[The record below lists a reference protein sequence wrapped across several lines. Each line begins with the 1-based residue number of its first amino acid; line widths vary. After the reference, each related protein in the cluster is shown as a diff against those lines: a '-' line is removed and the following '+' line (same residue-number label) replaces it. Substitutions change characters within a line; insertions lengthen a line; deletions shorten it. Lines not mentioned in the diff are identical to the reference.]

1 MAILLNGKVALITGA
16 GSGIGR
22 AASVIF
28 AREGAKLMLSDIV
41 AEGGEETLRMVKEAG
56 AEANFVRSDVS
67 KLAEVEALVAKVIST
82 WGRIDCA
89 FNNAGIDGRMGK
101 VTECTEENWNRTIA
115 VNLSGV
121 FFCMKA
127 EIPHML
133 RQGGGAI
140 VNTASAAGLTGS
152 PGLPASALKELVENS
167 LDAGARSISV
177 EIERGGAGL
186 IALGDDGCGMGREDA
201 ILSLRRHATSKIRD
215 AADLSA
221 VRTMG
226 FRGEALASIASVARL
241 RMVTRRAADLAGVE
255 IAVDGGEVSLT
266 RECAGAP
273 GTRI

>member
-152 PGLPASALKELVENS
+152 PGLPAYVASKHGVVGLTRA
-167 LDAGARSISV
+167 AA
-177 EIERGGAGL
+177 IEY
-186 IALGDDGCGMGREDA
+186 GRE
-201 ILSLRRHATSKIRD
+201 KIRVNCVCPGPIRTPMLGRLLSARPEMEQRFASAEPLKRLGEPAEIGEAVAWLCSD
-215 AADLSA
+215 AASY
-221 VRTMG
+221 
-226 FRGEALASIASVARL
+226 
-241 RMVTRRAADLAGVE
+241 VTGHAMS
-255 IAVDGGEVSLT
+255 VDGGYM
-266 RECAGAP
+266 AK
-273 GTRI
+273 

>member
-1 MAILLNGKVALITGA
+1 MAILLDGKVALITGA

-22 AASVIF
+22 AASLIF

-56 AEANFVRSDVS
+56 AEALFVRSDAS
-67 KLAEVEALVAKVIST
+67 KLAEVEELVAKVVST

-101 VTECTEENWNRTIA
+101 LTECTEENWNRTIA

-152 PGLPASALKELVENS
+152 PGLPAYVASKHGVVGLTRA
-167 LDAGARSISV
+167 AA
-177 EIERGGAGL
+177 IEY
-186 IALGDDGCGMGREDA
+186 GRE
-201 ILSLRRHATSKIRD
+201 KIRVNCVCPGPIRTPMLGRLLSSRPEMEQRFASAEPLKRLGEPAEIGEAVAWLCSD
-215 AADLSA
+215 AASY
-221 VRTMG
+221 
-226 FRGEALASIASVARL
+226 
-241 RMVTRRAADLAGVE
+241 VTGHAMS
-255 IAVDGGEVSLT
+255 VDGGYM
-266 RECAGAP
+266 AK
-273 GTRI
+273 